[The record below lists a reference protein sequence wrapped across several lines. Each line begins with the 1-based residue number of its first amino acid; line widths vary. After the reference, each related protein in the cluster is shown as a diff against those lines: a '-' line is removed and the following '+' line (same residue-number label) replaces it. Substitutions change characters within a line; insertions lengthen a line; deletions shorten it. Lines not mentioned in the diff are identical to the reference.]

1 MPGGPKSADYLQPDP
16 DILCARLEDL
26 LMDICR
32 IQRRKTGKFLQNC
45 IKEAWALSH
54 GEVKTFAQRLQAGLE
69 HIYLK
74 KKQATSGKKLAPAV
88 ARIIKL
94 LSKEGLAEV
103 PNASEQGK
111 EDLQNLSPEQVSKL
125 YEKFGVDTVPELA
138 ASSSSQLV
146 PIEVCSSQEI
156 LASQASAAP
165 PDVNYKQYTCSRA
178 VALVRLFP
186 DGSQTTAT
194 MKVGPGSFAL
204 GCFSSE
210 EEHESEIPNSMV
222 LAMDPKVKK
231 AAKAAAKA
239 AAMALKRPAS
249 KAPADSG
256 SLKAMKKPAAAP
268 VGLPKCSDAS
278 NHLFAVMHYKNSNS
292 YAIRAKTGTKA
303 QLFCVPFGE
312 RTPQQVF
319 GIVKDAVAKL
329 TAGDDVQAVKEWA
342 RSA

>member
-1 MPGGPKSADYLQPDP
+1 M
-16 DILCARLEDL
+16 
-26 LMDICR
+26 
-32 IQRRKTGKFLQNC
+32 
-45 IKEAWALSH
+45 
-54 GEVKTFAQRLQAGLE
+54 
-69 HIYLK
+69 
-74 KKQATSGKKLAPAV
+74 
-88 ARIIKL
+88 
-94 LSKEGLAEV
+94 
-103 PNASEQGK
+103 
-111 EDLQNLSPEQVSKL
+111 
-125 YEKFGVDTVPELA
+125 DTVPELA

-165 PDVNYKQYTCSRA
+165 PDVNYKQYTCSHA

-194 MKVGPGSFAL
+194 MKVGPGSFVL

-239 AAMALKRPAS
+239 AAMALERPAS

-268 VGLPKCSDAS
+268 VV
-278 NHLFAVMHYKNSNS
+278 VMPRIIYLLSCTIRT
-292 YAIRAKTGTKA
+292 AIRT
-303 QLFCVPFGE
+303 PFVQ
-312 RTPQQVF
+312 RLAPKPSSFVSPL
-319 GIVKDAVAKL
+319 VKGLNSKFLALSRMLWLSSPLETMSKL
-329 TAGDDVQAVKEWA
+329 
-342 RSA
+342 

>member
-1 MPGGPKSADYLQPDP
+1 M
-16 DILCARLEDL
+16 
-26 LMDICR
+26 
-32 IQRRKTGKFLQNC
+32 
-45 IKEAWALSH
+45 
-54 GEVKTFAQRLQAGLE
+54 
-69 HIYLK
+69 
-74 KKQATSGKKLAPAV
+74 
-88 ARIIKL
+88 
-94 LSKEGLAEV
+94 
-103 PNASEQGK
+103 
-111 EDLQNLSPEQVSKL
+111 
-125 YEKFGVDTVPELA
+125 DTVSELA

-239 AAMALKRPAS
+239 AAMALKRLAS

-256 SLKAMKKPAAAP
+256 SLKAMK
-268 VGLPKCSDAS
+268 
-278 NHLFAVMHYKNSNS
+278 NHLFAVTHYKNSNS

-329 TAGDDVQAVKEWA
+329 TAGDDVCLDELAKELRTA
-342 RSA
+342 RSSATSSTSTWSTCR

>member
-1 MPGGPKSADYLQPDP
+1 M
-16 DILCARLEDL
+16 
-26 LMDICR
+26 
-32 IQRRKTGKFLQNC
+32 
-45 IKEAWALSH
+45 
-54 GEVKTFAQRLQAGLE
+54 
-69 HIYLK
+69 
-74 KKQATSGKKLAPAV
+74 
-88 ARIIKL
+88 
-94 LSKEGLAEV
+94 

-146 PIEVCSSQEI
+146 FIEVCSSQEI

-165 PDVNYKQYTCSRA
+165 PDVNYKQYTCSHA

-256 SLKAMKKPAAAP
+256 SLKAMKKPAFQSVVMP
-268 VGLPKCSDAS
+268 RIIYLLSCTIRTAS
-278 NHLFAVMHYKNSNS
+278 
-292 YAIRAKTGTKA
+292 
-303 QLFCVPFGE
+303 
-312 RTPQQVF
+312 RTPFVQRLAPKPSSFVSPL
-319 GIVKDAVAKL
+319 VKGLHSKFLALSRMLWLSSPLETMSKL
-329 TAGDDVQAVKEWA
+329 
-342 RSA
+342 